1 MRIIKF
7 SGEKL
12 NGYLDLDVSFRNDL
26 TFVTGI
32 NGTGKTSALNSIVAL
47 LMPRLDFLTIQTYTT
62 ISIDIENDGISCKLS
77 SRRTPN
83 GAVLQASHIPDAQLE
98 LFAMD
103 WDDSASTSRNRE
115 MEQGFYREQLAR
127 QSTHPILAFIQSLPT
142 PMFLGLDRRALSLDE
157 NMHRYARPMYYRNK
171 RRNIF
176 SQSLSQG
183 LSEAL
188 TFAFETHRSA
198 QRSKELLDA
207 RFRQD
212 LVLDLID
219 FTPANF
225 PPVLEQPL
233 PDESARI
240 EMAKRNLQRLPDLL
254 NVPEEL
260 VSKKIDPLFKFLEST
275 IASFKAR
282 KNKKGSRSSDDNIGD
297 MFAWSFN
304 KSHLNKI
311 SSISDRIS
319 TYNRQVDRLFG
330 EITAFL
336 KAINGFVVDSGKT
349 IKFDD
354 FGELVFSVAGS
365 EESRDLRALSSGE
378 IQLIVI
384 LAHLHF
390 NPEVQ
395 RASIFIIDEPEL
407 SLHVEWQ
414 EKFVDTMLTSGKST
428 QLIMATHSPSIILDR
443 VNNCVDLTPRA

>member
-1 MRIIKF
+1 MRIIRF
-7 SGEKL
+7 SGKKL
-12 NGYLDLDVSFRNDL
+12 NGYLDLDISFRNDL

-32 NGTGKTSALNSIVAL
+32 NGTGKTTALNSIVSL
-47 LMPRLDFLTIQTYTT
+47 LMPRLDFLTLQNYET
-62 ISIDIENDGISCKLS
+62 ISIDIENEGVRNTLS
-77 SRRTPN
+77 AHRTPN
-83 GAVLQASHIPDAQLE
+83 GAILEASGASLE
-98 LFAMD
+98 LFAMEA
-103 WDDSASTSRNRE
+103 DDSANTARNRE
-115 MEQGFYREQLAR
+115 LEQGFYREQLAR
-127 QSTHPILAFIQSLPT
+127 QSSSPVLSFIQSLPT

-157 NMHRYARPMYYRNK
+157 NVHRYARPIYYNRSR
-171 RRNIF
+171 RRNLF

-188 TFAFETHRSA
+188 TFAFESYRSA

-219 FTPANF
+219 FTPANL
-225 PPVLEQPL
+225 PTELERPA
-233 PDESARI
+233 PDEAERI
-240 EMAKRNLQRLPDLL
+240 QKAKRNLQRLPALL
-254 NVPEEL
+254 NVSKES
-260 VSKKIDPLFKFLEST
+260 VSEKIDPLFNFLEST
-275 IASFKAR
+275 LSKLKALK
-282 KNKKGSRSSDDNIGD
+282 KNKKSPSPSDDE
-297 MFAWSFN
+297 FANLFEWSFN

-319 TYNRQVDRLFG
+319 TYNQRVDTLFG
-330 EITAFL
+330 ETTAFL
-336 KAINGFVVDSGKT
+336 KAINGFVADSGKE

-354 FGELVFSVAGS
+354 FGELVFSVAG
-365 EESRDLRALSSGE
+365 EPETRDLRALSSGE

-414 EKFVDTMLTSGKST
+414 EKFVDTMLASGKST

-443 VNNCVDLTPRA
+443 VKNCIDLTPRAK